1 MSYFPFLRLRLLVVI
16 FSLIYLVSCIYMY
29 VFLCVYINMY
39 DVSVCTK
46 ILSLMN
52 TPHIDSLV
60 ESGDQ
65 NSKLVP
71 IYDVSIVT
79 VLFLHSL
86 FTYTFP

>member
-1 MSYFPFLRLRLLVVI
+1 
-16 FSLIYLVSCIYMY
+16 
-29 VFLCVYINMY
+29 MY